1 MSLQNGKS
9 ITSRPDFEHITK
21 NIIHKYQIDDKK
33 EVVLKFYYNI
43 NLMNYSRYG
52 KLFSF
57 SELL

>member
-21 NIIHKYQIDDKK
+21 NIVYNKYQIDDKK

-43 NLMNYSRYG
+43 NLMNYS
-52 KLFSF
+52 
-57 SELL
+57 